1 MQEMEKVTKY
11 KNNGLIWKL
20 FILIFLLL
28 IGFLI
33 YIFFIQ
39 TDKVEGY
46 RYVTKPIKKGDLVIT
61 VSATGNVQPVEEISV
76 GSEVSGT
83 IEKVFVDYNDRV
95 KKGELLAQ
103 IDKTKYLSSY
113 KKVKASLSVLQAS
126 LDNMNAQLY
135 HADSIITRD
144 KMLKKETKGILPS
157 KSDWDKDWA
166 TYLSAKAQVASVK
179 AQINQAKQDYISSE
193 YDLQRTNVYSPVDG
207 TILVRSIDPGQTVAA
222 SFQTPVLFLIAKDL
236 TKMELQASIDEADIG
251 KVKENQEATF
261 SVDAYPNMI
270 FHTKISQVRVNSAIV
285 DGVVTFLAIMK
296 FENKQLLLKP
306 GMSADIDITTKNIK
320 NAFIV
325 PKSALIFIPIV
336 PEEKKLFAPRKTP
349 KLKLDPKPHLWIL
362 ENGVPKKIYVQ
373 LLGSNG
379 ALSAIASD
387 EIKENQQV
395 IITQEK
401 NK

>member
-1 MQEMEKVTKY
+1 MQQMEKVTKY
-11 KNNGLIWKL
+11 KNTGLVWKL
-20 FILIFLLL
+20 SVLIFLLL
-28 IGFLI
+28 IGFLV

-46 RYVTKPIKKGDLVIT
+46 TYVTQPIKKGNLAII
-61 VSATGNVQPVEEISV
+61 VSTTGNVQPVEEISV

-83 IEKVFVDYNDRV
+83 IEKVFVDYNNHV

-126 LDNMNAQLY
+126 LDNMKAQLY
-135 HADSIITRD
+135 NANATISRD
-144 KMLKKETKGILPS
+144 KTLKKETKGILPS
-157 KSDWDKDWA
+157 QSDWDKDWA
-166 TYLSAKAQVASVK
+166 TYLSAKAEVESVK
-179 AQINQAKQDYISSE
+179 AQINQTKQDLISSE
-193 YDLQRTNVYSPVDG
+193 YDLQKTNVYSPVDG
-207 TILVRSIDPGQTVAA
+207 TILSRNIDPGQTVAA

-251 KVKENQEATF
+251 KVKEDQKATF
-261 SVDAYPNMI
+261 SVDAYPDKL
-270 FHTKISQVRVNSAIV
+270 FHTKISQVRVNSTIV
-285 DGVVTFLAIMK
+285 DGVVTFLTIMK
-296 FENKQLLLKP
+296 FENRQLLLKP

-320 NAFIV
+320 NTLIV
-325 PKSALIFIPIV
+325 PKSALIFIPIIAK
-336 PEEKKLFAPRKTP
+336 EKKLFAPGKTK
-349 KLKLDPKPHLWIL
+349 KLKLDPKPHVWIL
-362 ENGVPKKIYVQ
+362 ENNVPKKIYVQ

-387 EIKENQQV
+387 EIKENQKV

-401 NK
+401 SK